1 MSLLQLL
8 RFHICAPAL
17 RFFTICKYFCS
28 SDILYTFFKVFC
40 LTYYWFHFFFF
51 SLTLSPCL
59 LSSVWCLVS
68 SAKESHSKNKLCPR
82 EISRVKFTLDRGTS
96 VLVSHDRR
104 WTRSQMKCYG
114 LHTNRKI
121 IEWYRS
127 LVVHFYGE
135 PKDEKILG
143 RFVLVNDCEK
153 INADQNL

>member
-8 RFHICAPAL
+8 RFHICTPAL

-82 EISRVKFTLDRGTS
+82 EISRVKLPLMEGHRYLLVMTDGGLQVKWNVTVYTLIEKLSNDITLLWYIFMESQKMKKFS
-96 VLVSHDRR
+96 VDS
-104 WTRSQMKCYG
+104 
-114 LHTNRKI
+114 
-121 IEWYRS
+121 
-127 LVVHFYGE
+127 F
-135 PKDEKILG
+135 
-143 RFVLVNDCEK
+143 
-153 INADQNL
+153 

>member
-82 EISRVKFTLDRGTS
+82 EMSRVNLSLIEGHRYLLVMTDGGLEVKWNVTVYTLIEKLSNDIALLWYIFMESQKMKKFS
-96 VLVSHDRR
+96 VDS
-104 WTRSQMKCYG
+104 
-114 LHTNRKI
+114 
-121 IEWYRS
+121 
-127 LVVHFYGE
+127 F
-135 PKDEKILG
+135 
-143 RFVLVNDCEK
+143 
-153 INADQNL
+153 